1 MTKIDDF
8 LRSEIDLGS
17 FAGCAYAV
25 GSYDGIER
33 ENALGHAVVVPERI
47 PATLDTIWD
56 GASITKPLVTTTLVM
71 QAVADGKI
79 DLDGSFKGFPFR
91 DLLTHT
97 SGLAA
102 WLPLYALRGDSEF
115 GIRDSEI
122 HAASPESRTPDPDY
136 LTPILQ
142 KGPEYPPHT
151 KVVYS
156 DLNFVLLW
164 YALRE
169 QCGDYVSL
177 AEERI
182 FRRLGLADAMFR
194 PDPSLRP
201 RIAATEWGNWHER
214 KMCAER
220 KIVFDGF
227 RDGMIWGE
235 THDGNSHHA
244 GGTAGNAGLFATA
257 RAVYRIAQGWLD
269 GTLVPRE
276 LFEEAT
282 NNFTRGLEEHRGLGW
297 QMSYPGHAATGML
310 SSRAFGHT
318 GFTGTSVWIEPD
330 AKRIMVLMAN
340 RVHPCA
346 APIAMQKIRGA
357 FHGLALA

>member
-1 MTKIDDF
+1 MGRIDDF

-17 FAGCAYAV
+17 FAGAAYAV
-25 GSYDGIER
+25 GSYERIEV
-33 ENALGHAVVVPERI
+33 ENAVGHAVVIPQRI

-56 GASITKPLVTTTLVM
+56 GASITKPLITTTLMM
-71 QAVADGKI
+71 QAVAEGKI
-79 DLDGSFKGFPFR
+79 SLEDSFEGFPYR

-97 SGLAA
+97 SGLMA
-102 WLPLYALRGDSEF
+102 WLPLYALGDPPSSS
-115 GIRDSEI
+115 G
-122 HAASPESRTPDPDY
+122 PDY
-136 LTPILQ
+136 LSPIL
-142 KGPEYPPHT
+142 KSGREYTPHK

-164 YALRE
+164 YALRKTY
-169 QCGDYVSL
+169 GDYVEL
-177 AEERI
+177 ANARI
-182 FRRLGLADAMFR
+182 FQRLGLKDAMFR
-194 PDPSLRP
+194 PPQSLKP
-201 RIAATEWGNWHER
+201 RIAATEWANWHER

-227 RDGMIWGE
+227 RDGMIWGQ

-257 RAVYRIAQGWLD
+257 RDVYRIAQGWLQ
-269 GTLVPRE
+269 GELVPRE

-282 NNFTRGLEEHRGLGW
+282 RNYTEGLDEHRGLGW
-297 QMSYPGHAATGML
+297 QMSYPGHAATGKL
-310 SSRAFGHT
+310 SPRAFGHT

-330 AKRIMVLMAN
+330 AKRIMVLLAN

-346 APIAMQKIRGA
+346 APIAMQKIRGE
-357 FHGLALA
+357 FHRLAVG